1 MSNYWLD
8 RLHYVHFLLRTT
20 QNRKTIWV
28 APVEISENGGHGGS
42 FAVPVADRR
51 QLFDHYQI
59 DIATISK
66 GEPIDIS
73 RHTLELEPDDKL
85 KLLVENQVIYFR
97 VCSTSGRWQAIPY
110 GGELSHPDFS
120 LRLIEIETEGEDDI
134 DVLYEKHRMALVG
147 CLPFSYYSG
156 IRETPTVAIPPPSR

>member
-20 QNRKTIWV
+20 QNRKPIWV
-28 APVEISENGGHGGS
+28 APVEISWNGGLGGS
-42 FAVPVADRR
+42 FAVPVDDRR
-51 QLFDHYQI
+51 QLFDHYRI

-73 RHTLELEPDDKL
+73 RHTLEREPDHKL
-85 KLLVENQVIYFR
+85 KLVVENQVIFFR
-97 VCSTSGRWQAIPY
+97 IRSIPGRRQAIPY
-110 GGELSHPDFS
+110 GGKLSHPDFS

-134 DVLYEKHRMALVG
+134 DLLYEKHRMALVG
-147 CLPFSYYSG
+147 CLPFSHYSG
-156 IRETPTVAIPPPSR
+156 IQETPTVAIPPPSR